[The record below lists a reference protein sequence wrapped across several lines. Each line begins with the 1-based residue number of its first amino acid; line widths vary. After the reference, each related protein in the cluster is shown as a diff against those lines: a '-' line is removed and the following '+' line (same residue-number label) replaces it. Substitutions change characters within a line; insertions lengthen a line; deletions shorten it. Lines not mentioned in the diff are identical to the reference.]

1 MNLLPFETERLVVRN
16 WQERDRDLFFEIN
29 SDDKVMEFFPFR
41 RSRQQSDELMDRL
54 AASIERDGF
63 GFAAL
68 ELKQGGECIGF
79 CAIARAS
86 MEAAGFPAGMIEI
99 GWRLASRYWG
109 KGYVTE
115 AARAWLR
122 TGFENLGLD
131 EIVSFAVHDNVRS
144 TSVMERI
151 GMRRD
156 TARDFDHPAIPE
168 TCPQLKRH
176 VFYALG
182 RDEWRAATAGN

>member
-1 MNLLPFETERLVVRN
+1 MNDDANDTKGAPAASRRPKLPHIDVFETGALVDGIQQRMNRRV
-16 WQERDRDLFFEIN
+16 FFQLWVF
-29 SDDKVMEFFPFR
+29 DVP
-41 RSRQQSDELMDRL
+41 
-54 AASIERDGF
+54 
-63 GFAAL
+63 
-68 ELKQGGECIGF
+68 
-79 CAIARAS
+79 
-86 MEAAGFPAGMIEI
+86 AAGD
-99 GWRLASRYWG
+99 
-109 KGYVTE
+109 VTE

-182 RDEWRAATAGN
+182 RDEWRAATAGH